1 MDVIFVPLLSVL
13 NTVLYLYTWVVIVY
27 VALLWLINFNVINA
41 TSPAVSMARGFLAA
55 ITEPLL
61 QRIRSILPNFG
72 GLDLSPLVLIL
83 ALMFLSN
90 VISRIAFKF
99 N

>member
-1 MDVIFVPLLSVL
+1 MDVIIVPFLSVL
-13 NTVLYLYTWVVIVY
+13 NTIFYIYTWVVIVY
-27 VALLWLINFNVINA
+27 IALLWLINFKVMNV
-41 TSPAVSMARGFLAA
+41 TSPAVSMARSFLAA
-55 ITEPLL
+55 VTEPLL
-61 QRIRSILPNFG
+61 QRIRSVLPNFG